1 MKQIHFHWP
10 LFLLFWLLL
19 YSSTATAQPLQQ
31 KNLQAASQML
41 TPPCF
46 AVCNNLVNQ
55 SLPIDTTA
63 ILSYGKTNPANYHD
77 PEYPDDCGVDKN
89 DTICLTNAAAELR
102 YQAYFPANSVY
113 SKAQYNSCPLPVMI
127 LFHPGGFSDCSGAF
141 GNNAYDTVNAQMPKY
156 CMDFARR
163 GFVAINVEYRRG
175 QVPTPDSTY
184 SVQQMLIYYMAFQDG
199 RGMLRTAI
207 HNQRNATS
215 NDKFQI
221 DTNWIFVGG
230 ASAGAAISMHLG
242 YYPTQAMND
251 QIFLGLRP
259 YMGTLNQDYY
269 VGDTT
274 INYFDR
280 IKGVMCLW
288 GNGFL
293 PLAYNDNPED
303 FFENN
308 SNFPALIA
316 FQGKLDKTAKY
327 RKNDVFFAP
336 EPEDPEDPNYYSISN
351 CLRNG
356 GTYSFPGDP
365 DKKDLLS
372 IGPDLIYQYF
382 GNLLTMEYYLDCDM
396 GHGLD
401 EDPCTSPP
409 HCYKTNFGTVLNN
422 KFDVRRYIVQR
433 SATYFQAI
441 INNIANTLND
451 SKFVDCENYRS
462 GCSTTDNNA
471 GCSNNNSCQ

>member
-1 MKQIHFHWP
+1 MCQPFSKNQ
-10 LFLLFWLLL
+10 L
-19 YSSTATAQPLQQ
+19 SNSTHL
-31 KNLQAASQML
+31 S

-46 AVCNNLVNQ
+46 AACNNLVNQ

-63 ILSYGKTNPANYHD
+63 ILSYGKTNSANYYD
-77 PEYPDDCGVDKN
+77 PEYPEDCGTDINNIV
-89 DTICLTNAAAELR
+89 CLTNAATELR
-102 YQAYFPANSVY
+102 YQVYFPDNSVY
-113 SKAQYNSCPLPVMI
+113 TKAQYNSCPLPVVI

-141 GNNAYDTVNAQMPKY
+141 GINAYDTVKAQMPKY

-163 GFVAINVEYRRG
+163 GYVAINVEYRRG
-175 QVPTPDSTY
+175 QLPAPSFYY
-184 SVQQMLIYYMAFQDG
+184 SVQQVLIYYMAFQDG

-230 ASAGAAISMHLG
+230 ASAGAAISLHLG
-242 YYPTQAMND
+242 YYPTQEMND
-251 QIFLGLRP
+251 EIFPGLHTN
-259 YMGTLNQDYY
+259 MGTLNQDYY

-274 INYFDR
+274 IEYFSK
-280 IKGVMCLW
+280 IKGVMSLW

-293 PLAYNDNPED
+293 PVAYNDEPES

-316 FQGKLDKTAKY
+316 FQGKLDVTAKY

-336 EPEDPEDPNYYSISN
+336 PPKPNKPDYHSIST

-356 GTYSFPGDP
+356 GTYSLPGEP

-382 GNLLTMEYYLDCDM
+382 GNLLTMEYYLDCNM
-396 GHGLD
+396 EHGLD

-409 HCYKTNFGTVLNN
+409 VCYKTNFGTTLNN
-422 KFDVRRYIVQR
+422 KYDVRRYIVQR
-433 SATYFQAI
+433 AATYFQAV
-441 INNIANTLND
+441 INEIAASLND

-462 GCSTTDNNA
+462 GCSATDNNA
-471 GCSNNNSCQ
+471 GCSNNDSCQ